1 MHDPGIQDS
10 GMHDPGIQDSGTHD
24 PGCMIREFIREL
36 KNLNYSKYYIL
47 SSASSE
53 CRYVFF
59 IYIHVFI
66 FHVFS
71 ISVQN
76 QI

>member
-1 MHDPGIQDS
+1 M
-10 GMHDPGIQDSGTHD
+10 T
-24 PGCMIREFIREL
+24 REFIREL

-47 SSASSE
+47 SSVSSE

>member
-1 MHDPGIQDS
+1 
-10 GMHDPGIQDSGTHD
+10 
-24 PGCMIREFIREL
+24 MIREYRIRGRMTREFIREL
-36 KNLNYSKYYIL
+36 KNLNYSKYYTL
-47 SSASSE
+47 SSVSSE